1 MTWLTKL
8 ENLYLNI
15 LRVVILVLAT
25 VLLLGAVGL
34 AVYAA
39 PRLMPDAGGADER
52 KLVSGDSLQDYRREL
67 SGGEA
72 GPVSTSEPAA
82 VPSSAKID
90 SRIKSAATAI
100 AAYVQKTSGNSVPLA
115 GVETFLAERQSSL
128 PATLQGDYAD
138 SLVQL
143 GNDLGAAKAPVNDLD
158 GLINW
163 HFERFTAA
171 KEAAEA
177 EELRK
182 ATEAAAKQQTALAMG
197 AAAASLFVMFLLL
210 VFGFVLVKMERNLRL
225 VAVRVDEAAAPR
237 AAAA

>member
-1 MTWLTKL
+1 MTWLTRL

-25 VLLLGAVGL
+25 ALLLGAVGL

-39 PRLMPDAGGADER
+39 PRLMPDATGADER
-52 KLVSGDSLQDYRREL
+52 KLVSDDSLQDYRREL

-72 GPVSTSEPAA
+72 APTMSSDAA
-82 VPSSAKID
+82 EEALSAKID
-90 SRIKSAATAI
+90 GRIKTAAAAI
-100 AAYVQKTSGNSVPLA
+100 AAYVQKTSGQAVPLA
-115 GVETFLAERQSSL
+115 GVETYLAARQSSL

-138 SLVQL
+138 SLVRL
-143 GNDLGAAKAPVNDLD
+143 GADLGSAKAPVDDLD
-158 GLINW
+158 GLIDW
-163 HFERFTAA
+163 HFDRFTAA
-171 KEAAEA
+171 KVEAEA
-177 EELRK
+177 EEARQ
-182 ATEAAAKQQTALAMG
+182 AVEAAAKQQTALAMG

-237 AAAA
+237 AATA

>member
-1 MTWLTKL
+1 MTWLTRL

-25 VLLLGAVGL
+25 ILLLGAVGL

-39 PRLMPDAGGADER
+39 PKLMPEATAADER

-72 GPVSTSEPAA
+72 ATALPSETDAMATSG
-82 VPSSAKID
+82 KID
-90 SRIKSAATAI
+90 SRIKTAAAAI
-100 AAYVQKTSGNSVPLA
+100 AAYIQKTSGHAVPLA
-115 GVETFLAERQSSL
+115 GVETFLVERQSSL

-138 SLVQL
+138 SLVRL
-143 GNDLGAAKAPVNDLD
+143 GNDLGLAKAPVDDLD
-158 GLINW
+158 GLIEW

-171 KEAAEA
+171 KAEA
-177 EELRK
+177 EAQELRQ
-182 ATEAAAKQQTALAMG
+182 AAEAAAKQQTALAMG
-197 AAAASLFVMFLLL
+197 AAAVSLFVMFLLL

-225 VAVRVDEAAAPR
+225 VAVRGGEAAAFRP
-237 AAAA
+237 A

>member
-1 MTWLTKL
+1 MTWLTRL

-39 PRLMPDAGGADER
+39 PKLMPEASGADER
-52 KLVSGDSLQDYRREL
+52 KLVSGDSLQDYRRAL

-72 GPVSTSEPAA
+72 AAALPSEADAVAA
-82 VPSSAKID
+82 SSKID
-90 SRIKSAATAI
+90 GRIKTAAGAI
-100 AAYVQKTSGNSVPLA
+100 AAYIQKSSGHAVPLA
-115 GVETFLAERQSSL
+115 GVETFLAERQTSL
-128 PATLQGDYAD
+128 PESLQGDYAD
-138 SLVQL
+138 SLVRL
-143 GNDLGAAKAPVNDLD
+143 GNDLRAAKAPVDDLD
-158 GLINW
+158 GLIDW

-171 KEAAEA
+171 KAEAEA
-177 EELRK
+177 EELRQ
-182 ATEAAAKQQTALAMG
+182 AAEAAAKQQTALAMG

-225 VAVRVDEAAAPR
+225 VAVRVDEAAVPR
-237 AAAA
+237 ALAA

>member
-39 PRLMPDAGGADER
+39 PRLMPDATGADER

-72 GPVSTSEPAA
+72 APVSASEPATVA
-82 VPSSAKID
+82 SSAKID
-90 SRIKSAATAI
+90 SRIKTAAAAI
-100 AAYVQKTSGNSVPLA
+100 AAYVEKTSGHAVPLA

-138 SLVQL
+138 SLVRL
-143 GNDLGAAKAPVNDLD
+143 GTDLGVAKAPVDDLD
-158 GLINW
+158 GLIEW

-171 KEAAEA
+171 KAAAEA

-182 ATEAAAKQQTALAMG
+182 AAEAAAKQQTALAMG

-225 VAVRVDEAAAPR
+225 VAVRVDEAASPR